1 MTALERRH
9 APAGRWPPNPAV
21 TPRTAAA
28 WAAVAAVLADGQ
40 AHRWD
45 QVELAARLAGG
56 GLKAAS
62 ARRILSDASRAGALT
77 WWGGTLVRDRWV
89 QAGNWPDQ
97 RARRG
102 GPAPAVVEGVV
113 LARRDA

>member
-1 MTALERRH
+1 MTALERHRAH
-9 APAGRWPPNPAV
+9 AGRWPPDPAV

-56 GLKAAS
+56 LKVTS

-77 WWGGTLVRDRWV
+77 WWGGIPTRDRWV

-102 GPAPAVVEGVV
+102 RPAPHVVEGVV